1 MARGEKRGVENESVL
16 FLVDCDNC
24 RNHGNILENKNTAQF
39 WSLCRIY
46 WRDRDTILLYFHDLD
61 RLPPRIIVEQ
71 FHRKNLCIQ

>member
-24 RNHGNILENKNTAQF
+24 RNHGNVLENKNTAQI

-46 WRDRDTILLYFHDLD
+46 WRDRGTILLYFHDVD
-61 RLPPRIIVEQ
+61 RLLPRIIGGYKQ
-71 FHRKNLCIQ
+71 RKEATR